1 MPSVRQCCGLF
12 LLCSFGW
19 AAQLQV
25 EIRNHEVWVIRG
37 GQARQL
43 TRDGKA
49 KEQVE
54 LSPSGTQI
62 AYYEACPQGEGCVPA
77 IVILDLDGARQ
88 KAFPV
93 MAEAIGAPEPCAS
106 ILRIWWP
113 AEATI
118 AAECHRNPSLSEYVE
133 TDLRTG
139 KTIKDL
145 LGYGFTPSPDGK
157 YVAHVGPNPHFAP
170 PPAHSNY
177 LQIDK
182 LTVYPL
188 PKGARPGEQRPEVAR
203 QGRTRWTGIHNFVSD
218 FFWSPDSERVAFV
231 DGLSDWDETAGAGD
245 GFTDVRYFVVVVS
258 RSGRA
263 ELFALELPGNVSASK
278 VTFAWD
284 GPHRVSAK
292 IGSTV
297 RTFGVP

>member
-1 MPSVRQCCGLF
+1 MPSVRQCCALL
-12 LLCSFGW
+12 LLCSVSQ
-19 AAQLQV
+19 AAEFRV
-25 EIRNHEVWVIRG
+25 DVRNNEVWLIRD

-43 TRDGKA
+43 TRDGKSKIQA
-49 KEQVE
+49 V
-54 LSPSGTQI
+54 LSPSAAQI
-62 AYYEACPQGEGCVPA
+62 AYYEQCPQGENCLPS
-77 IVILDLDGARQ
+77 IVILDLEGARQ
-88 KAFPV
+88 KSVPV
-93 MAEAIGAPEPCAS
+93 MAGAVGDPEPCAS
-106 ILRIWWP
+106 ILRIWWL
-113 AEATI
+113 ADATI

-133 TDLRTG
+133 TDLRMG

-157 YVAHVGPNPHFAP
+157 HVAHVGPYPHFAP
-170 PPAHSNY
+170 PPAQSNY

-188 PKGARPGEQRPEVAR
+188 PKGERPSEQRPEVAR
-203 QGRTRWTGIHNFVSD
+203 QGRTGWTGIHNFFSD

-231 DGLSDWDETAGAGD
+231 DGLSDWDEAAGARD

-263 ELFALELPGNVSASK
+263 EIFPLQLPGVVSASK

-284 GPHRVSAK
+284 GPTRVSAT

-297 RTFGVP
+297 KTFSVP